1 MICKVFLIKINDFK
15 PNIVN
20 IFGDIVENVYLEH
33 CFWSHHNEEQSKEHL
48 NRKLNR
54 LKSNV
59 EKNYI
64 NLYDTIVIEF
74 KGGNLVYFLLDDG
87 NGFVGKYTDEHEKV
101 DEIPERIEF

>member
-1 MICKVFLIKINDFK
+1 MTCKVFLIKINDFK

-20 IFGDIVENVYLEH
+20 IFGDIVENVYLE
-33 CFWSHHNEEQSKEHL
+33 FYVWSHQSEEHL

-59 EKNYI
+59 KKNYI

-101 DEIPERIEF
+101 DEIPERIEI